1 MKMEENKLHLN
12 GQSIHEFSNRQDKQV
27 KFGKVTVVGDTQVV
41 VRTDDGDKGII
52 QKYNMSKQFVEN
64 PSCLFYL
71 GQRVKVEVSGQD
83 GKGFYILST
92 KNFQDFSV
100 YKRGE
105 NVEIRLTKTTEKGV
119 QFVTND
125 ENLAQGFIY
134 NNQIDWQVENVEY
147 EKKKLARMKMDDPS
161 RIKPARIIREI
172 HSEKGRY
179 SNLICSLKERKPNPW
194 KEIRPGMCMKGSI
207 SCGNIGDFT
216 VELENGLL
224 AKCTDANP
232 FEFNKGLMFAIQSM
246 DENKGSIT
254 VSNDLLHESYKLE
267 QSVKKYFSSTP
278 TGKKPSHSHRQPNK
292 RQLILS
298 GNDGYKSLLLLPQH
312 IVYGG
317 EAIAMPFA
325 LDFIQYFIDK
335 PQRIINYKKY
345 KVIRAFDCGRRAL
358 ISIDMAD
365 YPDLYH
371 CFRIDYQPGIDF
383 KARRLCSTP
392 HYEIMATPGM
402 IGFTDDLSCEK
413 GSNDIINITVDG
425 HDKSLHMSHVYIH
438 KEVDVAKTQD
448 EPVSISQIL
457 SPEDEQVV
465 NENELNVI
473 KELLGYA
480 PYLKKDA
487 INRCLT
493 DIYAVN
499 IDKIFQL
506 KLFQE
511 SNRNNLHQDFYLAYK
526 KDKKGKQYLLIYN
539 EADFVLNLS
548 FEGNKFN
555 IKSFS
560 DDKRS
565 GWSQGL
571 LNQYKNIHPLVLQ
584 GEKLHLVSRYNI
596 PQSYDATSACKAIA
610 LQQEVVTSILPG
622 IKKRFKERKKNYG
635 KDYVIMSKYLSYQQK
650 MEKERLSDIC
660 IQVPPGLARYGSNY
674 ETDNKNAGLKINRTF
689 CEEFL
694 GKLNEDENK
703 VPVYVKI
710 IGEEKPIACFLE
722 DSLYE
727 NCCILSFNNLHLNLG
742 DYINK
747 GVNITYRAN
756 VRHLSLQK
764 DEIKKF
770 VKEDKL
776 LSKLNEGKLCPPE
789 IDMNQPFAFKD
800 AKFYNVE
807 PGNNQPIAIR
817 KALACKDIF
826 LIQGPPG
833 TGKTSVIVEIVRQL
847 AERGERVLVCS
858 QAHSAVRN
866 VYERLLCTEL
876 SDDIGFIDEPETMH
890 GMSPQGHEQFLKNN
904 MLLLKRLPRQRNSDA
919 ETICHQ
925 TDGSNYADS
934 ERADFMK
941 QHDHIIKYHDP
952 TLKGKYI
959 GAIKII
965 DEFREELH
973 EQADNSLFY
982 ATGHLRSLK
991 VVMGTCIG
999 VGMYRSI
1006 QQSGML
1012 FDTVIIDEAGKANY
1026 GETIV
1031 PMRLGKKY
1039 ILVGD
1044 QRQLPPYMDREEV
1057 EKFLANEYPDCTE
1070 AQSKEIEIEEAL
1082 SSSLFEDFLDNDN
1095 FCKEKS
1101 SVLLN
1106 YQYRMNPD
1114 IGNYISTLFYGGE
1127 LNNGT
1132 GTQNLKCEIEG
1143 YPYTVTFYDTRNKKK
1158 PYENSSGYKIY
1169 NQCEIDIICN
1179 EIVPKIENKLIED
1192 KSLTVGIVTPYR
1204 EQARLL
1210 MERLSRSTIVK
1221 GNNSGVFTIDSIQ
1234 GREFDIVVLSFVR
1247 SFPMD
1252 GEPYKKVGFLDD
1264 IRRLNVALSRARK
1277 KLILV
1282 GNIKTLTCPEA
1293 HRKISTNDEMLQPEE
1308 VFKRMSENSKRSGN
1322 FDMIA
1327 KLRNLEKEGKIKKGD
1342 VLSDCEIATYIN
1354 RNEVKYTFKTTVDS
1368 IELQFP
1374 INGTYDVEYANSNGQ
1389 TRSVMF
1395 AGYDKD
1401 RPKWFPF
1408 IEARI
1413 KDFDTRTITLMLRDG
1428 TETKL
1433 MRPNFH
1439 FLDTI
1444 LNERTC
1450 ELEDVWLPFNIGK
1463 ENLAR
1468 LNSDVLR
1475 TINAELKEGD
1485 YVLCQVVGEDEKSYS
1500 VYRKGT
1506 LGKIM
1511 KPIRTVLS
1519 VGRTYGCRVGK
1530 IFDNE
1535 DNNKMPIVIY
1545 KLEKF

>member
-1 MKMEENKLHLN
+1 MITQENKLHLN
-12 GQSIHEFSNRQDKQV
+12 GQSIHEFSNRQDKQI
-27 KFGKVTVVGDTQVV
+27 KFGKVTVVGDTKVV

-71 GQRVKVEVSGQD
+71 GQRVKVEVLGQD
-83 GKGFYILST
+83 DKGFYILST
-92 KNFQDFSV
+92 KNFQDFST

-105 NVEIRLTKTTEKGV
+105 NVKIRLTKATDEGV
-119 QFVTND
+119 NFVTD
-125 ENLAQGFIY
+125 DGNLAQGFIH
-134 NNQIDWQVENVEY
+134 NNQIDWQTEKVKY
-147 EKKKLARMKMDDPS
+147 EKKRLAGMKIDDPS

-172 HSEKGRY
+172 HSEKDRY
-179 SNLICSLKERKPNPW
+179 SNLICSLKEMRPNPW
-194 KEIRPGMCMKGSI
+194 KEIRPGMCMKGNI
-207 SCGNIGDFT
+207 SGGNIGDFT

-224 AKCTDANP
+224 AKCTDTNQ
-232 FEFNKGLMFAIQSM
+232 FEFNNGLMFAIQAI
-246 DENKGSIT
+246 DENKEIIT
-254 VSNDLLHESYKLE
+254 VSHDLLRESDKLE
-267 QSVKKYFSSTP
+267 QAVKKYFFPTP
-278 TGKKPSHSHRQPNK
+278 TDKKPSHSYRLPNK
-292 RQLILS
+292 RQLIFK
-298 GNDGYKSLLLLPQH
+298 DGYKSLLLLPQQ
-312 IVYGG
+312 IVYKG

-325 LDFIQYFIDK
+325 MHFLQYFIDN
-335 PQRIINYKKY
+335 PQAIKNKY
-345 KVIRAFDCGRRAL
+345 KEARAFDCGRRAL
-358 ISIDMAD
+358 ISIDIAD

-371 CFRIDYQPGIDF
+371 GFRIYYQSGMSF

-392 HYEIMATPGM
+392 HYEIMAAPGM
-402 IGFTDDLSCEK
+402 IGFTDDLSRK
-413 GSNDIINITVDG
+413 SGSSDTIDITVD
-425 HDKSLHMSHVYIH
+425 DQDRPLHLPHIYIH
-438 KEVDVAKTQD
+438 KEVDVAKIQD
-448 EPVSISQIL
+448 EPVSISQL
-457 SPEDEQVV
+457 LNSEDEQVV
-465 NENELNVI
+465 SEDELNVI
-473 KELLGYA
+473 KELLDYA
-480 PYLKKDA
+480 PYLKKDTV
-487 INRCLT
+487 NRCLT
-493 DIYAVN
+493 DIYAVD

-506 KLFQE
+506 KLFLE
-511 SNRNNLHQDFYLAYK
+511 RNCNNLHQDFYLAYK

-539 EADFVLNLS
+539 EADFVLNFS
-548 FEGNKFN
+548 FEGNRFN

-565 GWSQGL
+565 GWSQEL

-660 IQVPPGLARYGSNY
+660 IQVPSGQARYGSNY
-674 ETDNKNAGLKINRTF
+674 ETDNKNASLKIDRTL

-703 VPVYVKI
+703 VPVNVNI
-710 IGEEKPIACFLE
+710 IGEEKTTACFLE
-722 DSLYE
+722 DYLYE

-747 GVNITYRAN
+747 GFNITYRAN

-876 SDDIGFIDEPETMH
+876 SDDIGFIDEPDTMH
-890 GMSPQGHEQFLKNN
+890 GMSPQGHEQFLENN
-904 MLLLKRLPRQRNSDA
+904 MLLLKRLSKKRDSDG
-919 ETICHQ
+919 ETICCP
-925 TDGSNYADS
+925 TDGSDYADS

-941 QHDHIIKYHDP
+941 QHDHIIKYHDQ
-952 TLKGKYI
+952 TLKGKYNS
-959 GAIKII
+959 AIKII
-965 DEFREELH
+965 DEFKNELH

-1044 QRQLPPYMDREEV
+1044 QRQLPPYMDRGEV
-1057 EKFLANEYPDCTE
+1057 EKFLADEYPDSPE
-1070 AQSKEIEIEEAL
+1070 AQRKEKEIEIEEAL
-1082 SSSLFEDFLDNDN
+1082 SSSLFEDFLDK
-1095 FCKEKS
+1095 CPEESK
-1101 SVLLN
+1101 VQLN
-1106 YQYRMNPD
+1106 YQFRMNPD
-1114 IGNYISTLFYGGE
+1114 MGNYISTLFYGGE

-1143 YPYTVTFYDTRNKKK
+1143 YPYTVTFYDTQNKKK
-1158 PYENSSGYKIY
+1158 PYESSSGYKIY
-1169 NQCEIDIICN
+1169 NQCEIDIIGN
-1179 EIVPKIENKLIED
+1179 EIVPKIENKQIED

-1204 EQARLL
+1204 EQARRL

-1247 SFPMD
+1247 SFPIPNE

-1293 HRKISTNDEMLQPEE
+1293 HRKISTNEEMFQPEE

-1327 KLRNLEKEGKIKKGD
+1327 KLRNLEKEGKIKKGN
-1342 VLSDCEIATYIN
+1342 VLRNCEIATYIN
-1354 RNEVKYTFKTTVDS
+1354 RKEVKYTFKTTVDD

-1374 INGTYDVEYANSNGQ
+1374 IKGTYDMEYANSNGQ

-1413 KDFDTRTITLMLRDG
+1413 KDFDTRTITLMLRNG
-1428 TETKL
+1428 TEKKL
-1433 MRPNFH
+1433 MRPNLH
-1439 FLDTI
+1439 FLGTI

-1450 ELEDVWLPFNIGK
+1450 ELEDVWLPFNIDK
-1463 ENLAR
+1463 ENFAW
-1468 LNSDVLR
+1468 LNNNVLR
-1475 TINAELKEGD
+1475 TINAGMKEGD

-1519 VGRTYGCRVGK
+1519 VGRTYGCRIGK

-1535 DNNKMPIVIY
+1535 DNKKMPIVIY